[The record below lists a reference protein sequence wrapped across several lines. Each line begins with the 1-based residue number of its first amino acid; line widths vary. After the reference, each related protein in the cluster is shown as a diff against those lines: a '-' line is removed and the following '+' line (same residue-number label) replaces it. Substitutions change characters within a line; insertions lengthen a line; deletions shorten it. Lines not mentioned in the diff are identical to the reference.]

1 MTKIIPI
8 ESTYSGVKFRSR
20 LEARWAALFDYYSI
34 LWVYEP
40 DVFNTPSGRYLPDF
54 LLPEI
59 GAYVEVK
66 PGPLMFD
73 LKAIYS
79 VAEQTR
85 HEFLILDSP
94 VIQCRAYALLV
105 PDKLG
110 PDECHFNWCDMI
122 WCMSEKYLGKRP
134 KDGKQR
140 LFVDIAGGGD
150 TKGAS
155 VSCPCCEG
163 DRFEQEHFKQIRSMR
178 FENGRAAI

>member
-1 MTKIIPI
+1 LKSRQTV
-8 ESTYSGVKFRSR
+8 YNGYNFRSR
-20 LEARWAALFDYYSI
+20 TEARWAVFFDTLNIKY
-34 LWVYEP
+34 LYEYE
-40 DVFNTPSGRYLPDF
+40 DFVVGSRRYLPDF

-85 HEFLILDSP
+85 QEFLILDSP

-140 LFVDIAGGGD
+140 LFVDIAGSGD

-155 VSCPCCEG
+155 VPCPCCEG
-163 DRFEQEHFKQIRSMR
+163 DKFEQEHFKQIRSMR
-178 FENGRAAI
+178 FENGRAV